1 MQLLGII
8 LNAKHGNQ
16 ISITYIHKTIIYNQR
31 KIRCNQENK
40 RVFAFKF
47 PWNMLSCVK
56 HTEASVTSDKVAE
69 NFETQTKS
77 IKLKYDMN
85 TFNI

>member
-8 LNAKHGNQ
+8 LNAEHGNE
-16 ISITYIHKTIIYNQR
+16 IYITYSHKTIIYNQR

-40 RVFAFKF
+40 SVFAFKF
-47 PWNMLSCVK
+47 PWKMLSCVK
-56 HTEASVTSDKVAE
+56 HTEASVTFGKVAE

-77 IKLKYDMN
+77 IKLNYDMN